1 MPSELYYKCPSAKRF
16 RDAIEHYVLCLYES
30 DDVTLRPQNT
40 WPGYYTRPTGPN
52 IPCVFVEGRNLVPA
66 TWNPHGVECI
76 IKEVPET
83 VKSKSVG
90 NSTSVETWEIRF
102 TNYGAVEGT
111 QMPATLQVI
120 QRRIC
125 DLFGASTL
133 SYKPRSAAT
142 FELLIARI
150 RATTIRPPL
159 P

>member
-1 MPSELYYKCPSAKRF
+1 MPSELFYKCPSAKRF
-16 RDAIEHYVLCLYES
+16 RDLIEHYVLCLYES

-40 WPGYYTRPTGPN
+40 WPGYYTRPKGPP
-52 IPCVFVEGRNLVPA
+52 IPAVFVEGTDLVPT

-76 IKEVPET
+76 LQEVP
-83 VKSKSVG
+83 VISKSRSVG
-90 NSTSVETWEIRF
+90 VSIGVETWEIRF

-111 QMPATLQVI
+111 EMPANLLVI
-120 QRRIC
+120 QRRMC

-150 RATTIRPPL
+150 RATTVRPPL